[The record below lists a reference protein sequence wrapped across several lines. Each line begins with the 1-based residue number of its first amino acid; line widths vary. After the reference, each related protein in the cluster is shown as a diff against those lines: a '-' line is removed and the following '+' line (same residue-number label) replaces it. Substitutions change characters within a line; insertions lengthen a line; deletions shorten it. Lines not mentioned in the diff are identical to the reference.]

1 MNSLISEVAVIAVQ
15 EKTML
20 DECEM
25 LMASVAAMQ
34 VSHGICFLEHELCS
48 PISQPY
54 ITYDHKTNFNFKH
67 QLSLCALNDLNLM
80 LFTQCRDFTLSYA
93 GFKNPINVLLGGTSK
108 LSKNKS

>member
-1 MNSLISEVAVIAVQ
+1 MNSLISEVAVIAVL

-48 PISQPY
+48 
-54 ITYDHKTNFNFKH
+54 
-67 QLSLCALNDLNLM
+67 
-80 LFTQCRDFTLSYA
+80 
-93 GFKNPINVLLGGTSK
+93 
-108 LSKNKS
+108 